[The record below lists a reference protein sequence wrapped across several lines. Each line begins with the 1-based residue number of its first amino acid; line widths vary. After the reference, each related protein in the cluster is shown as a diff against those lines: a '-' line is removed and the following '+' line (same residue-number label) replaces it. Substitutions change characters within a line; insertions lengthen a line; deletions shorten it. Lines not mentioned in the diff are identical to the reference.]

1 MNDKMEKISVF
12 LKTNTTSMSLLF
24 QAFVNIGGGFVM
36 VFYEDFFLKAV
47 TQVVFA
53 YFFIILLLNGLQ
65 IISSLGSGLKKLLGV
80 ILKSIAAFFV
90 IVLLSFNIHKVWAL
104 VPLVMAAW
112 SILVGFGSFVSFV
125 QYRKEKT
132 SAPFRFLF
140 SAVANLGFGGYFIF
154 NLVEKVPASV
164 QVFGGYLIVLGVSS
178 LLDGISSATP
188 DRLKKQLKHHVRIT
202 APPFLTALIPV
213 KALSKINDFF
223 ETSGE
228 KNIDLTLQKDV
239 TPPNVEVF
247 IHVSPSGF
255 GSMGHVDLAIK
266 DRVVSFGGYDL
277 EKMKLDGAIGV
288 GVLFEHYKKDE
299 YIKFC
304 QKQSAKTLFGFGL
317 VLTDQ
322 EIEKILAKLEEIK
335 TRTYVW
341 QCKAQNAQEK
351 GESTQGITDYASELY
366 KATGAVFYKFSS
378 GSFKYYW
385 VLGTNCVRLADTLL
399 CASGLDT
406 IVNGI

>member
-178 LLDGISSATP
+178 LLDGIS
-188 DRLKKQLKHHVRIT
+188 
-202 APPFLTALIPV
+202 
-213 KALSKINDFF
+213 
-223 ETSGE
+223 
-228 KNIDLTLQKDV
+228 
-239 TPPNVEVF
+239 
-247 IHVSPSGF
+247 
-255 GSMGHVDLAIK
+255 
-266 DRVVSFGGYDL
+266 
-277 EKMKLDGAIGV
+277 
-288 GVLFEHYKKDE
+288 
-299 YIKFC
+299 
-304 QKQSAKTLFGFGL
+304 
-317 VLTDQ
+317 
-322 EIEKILAKLEEIK
+322 
-335 TRTYVW
+335 
-341 QCKAQNAQEK
+341 
-351 GESTQGITDYASELY
+351 
-366 KATGAVFYKFSS
+366 
-378 GSFKYYW
+378 
-385 VLGTNCVRLADTLL
+385 
-399 CASGLDT
+399 
-406 IVNGI
+406 